1 MKTQHLATAVLA
13 LALLVCAAA
22 APAQMVL
29 EVIPLRHRTV
39 EEVIPVLQPMV
50 ARDASLSGMRGQ
62 LIVRTT
68 PANLEEVKRIL
79 ASIDVA
85 ARRLQITV
93 AQAVAGQGERR
104 GAEISGS
111 VGSGDARLNVP
122 GTGRPPPR
130 DGVEARIYDNRA
142 SENVRVMQTVQVLEG
157 RSAYVQTGQSVPQR
171 GRTVTRSV
179 VGGRVVEQVV
189 DGVDYRNLDTGFYVT
204 PRLSGD
210 RVTLDISTQR
220 EAPGGRPG
228 AVDVQ
233 RVNATVSGRL
243 GEWLEVAATSEER
256 STQRDALLGR
266 GGASRSENRSVLLK
280 VDELR

>member
-1 MKTQHLATAVLA
+1 ML
-13 LALLVCAAA
+13 
-22 APAQMVL
+22 
-29 EVIPLRHRTV
+29 
-39 EEVIPVLQPMV
+39 

-85 ARRLQITV
+85 SRRLQITV

-111 VGSGDARLNVP
+111 VGRGDARVVVP
-122 GTGRPPPR
+122 GTGGRTPR
-130 DGVEARIYDNRA
+130 DGVEARVFQNRTA
-142 SENVRVMQTVQVLEG
+142 DNVRVTQTVQVLEG

-189 DGVDYRNLDTGFYVT
+189 EGVDYRNLDTGFYVT
-204 PRLSGD
+204 PRLAGD

-220 EAPGGRPG
+220 EAGARRSG
-228 AVDVQ
+228 AVDLQ
-233 RVNATVSGRL
+233 RVTATVSGRL
-243 GEWLEVAATSEER
+243 GEWLEVAAVSEER
-256 STQRDALLGR
+256 GHERDALLGR
-266 GGASRSENRSVLLK
+266 AGASRSENRSVLLK
-280 VDELR
+280 VEELR